1 MPSELVYVRNK
12 HTGDITQMSR
22 EALDGYASGDFEL
35 TPQQKA
41 ADKEASPG
49 NNLKEK

>member
-1 MPSELVYVRNK
+1 MATELVYVRNK
-12 HTGDITQMSR
+12 NTGDITQMSR
-22 EALDGYASGDFEL
+22 EALEGYASDFEL

>member
-1 MPSELVYVRNK
+1 MPVEIVSVRNK

-22 EALDGYASGDFEL
+22 EAFDGYANTDFEL

-41 ADKEASPG
+41 ADKSADSG
-49 NNLKEK
+49 EKGK

>member
-1 MPSELVYVRNK
+1 MPTELVYVRNK

-22 EALDGYASGDFEL
+22 EALEGYAGDFEL
-35 TPQQKA
+35 TPSQKA

-49 NNLKEK
+49 NTPKEK